1 MDGCGTGTLC
11 GTGAGAAG
19 WEAGGAAGLGTDDLT
34 GFMVKA
40 FGLTGVL
47 NGVETG
53 LGCC

>member
-1 MDGCGTGTLC
+1 MDGCGTLC
-11 GTGAGAAG
+11 GTGAGAA
-19 WEAGGAAGLGTDDLT
+19 AGAAGLGTDDLT
-34 GFMVKA
+34 GLMVKA